1 MRIFNEETKKELKEM
16 IGELPNEVNIAFF
29 TSKTK
34 CRSCRDTL
42 MYIEEFSQINDKIK
56 LSVYDINEDIEMSEK
71 YTIERVPAMV
81 VLDKDLKNRGIKF
94 YGIPS
99 GYEVHSL
106 IASVRESAGIVMPI
120 DAPVKKRI
128 KAIDKE
134 VKIKVFVTPTC
145 PYCPQAV
152 ITGHR
157 LAYLNDNIECEMIEA
172 GTYPQESVKYGVRGV
187 PKIVVNETNDVSGSQ
202 PLDKILEVIENLEE

>member
-1 MRIFNEETKKELKEM
+1 MPIFNEETRTELKEM
-16 IGELPNEVNIAFF
+16 IGDLPNSVNITFF
-29 TSKTK
+29 TSEKK

-42 MYIEEFSQINDKIK
+42 MYVQEFSELNDNINFT
-56 LSVYDINEDIEMSEK
+56 VYDIDKDTEIAQK
-71 YTIERVPAMV
+71 HLIERVPAIV
-81 VLDKDLKNRGIKF
+81 VMDKDMNDRGIKF

-99 GYEVHSL
+99 GYEIHSL

-120 DAPVKKRI
+120 DVEIKERI
-128 KAIDKE
+128 EAINKE

-157 LAYLNDNIECEMIEA
+157 LAYLNKNIECEMIEA

-187 PKIVVNETNDVSGSQ
+187 PKMIINETNDVSGSQ
-202 PLDKILEVIENLEE
+202 PLDKILEVIEAL